1 MPISNIFQHKLYS
14 DTLASQPKKLPKIPR
29 WAFWLYTICIILNL
43 TNKSFAEEQAPDGGK
58 NSIADIINK
67 AVGIK
72 TPEAKNNQGSRSSVT
87 ENKVDEIANVIKKA
101 KVEKTPEVKNNQ
113 GGNSI
118 SKIVSSLV
126 KKNNE
131 PSLMFS
137 DEEITKIDQALD
149 AYINETPFDALE
161 TKEDKK
167 EQEPESPSADKTN
180 SYIYLESILYHSP
193 SNWSAWINGQK
204 ISSTDNRS
212 SNELYVKSISADTAN
227 ILWTMSVSK
236 WKILTNQTSEN
247 GAPININ
254 NQVELNFNLS
264 FNQTYMLVGGKIIEG
279 RIKLGSNDASRA
291 WGGDKKLTDSL
302 GELGTD
308 APINSLTN

>member
-14 DTLASQPKKLPKIPR
+14 DTLASQPKKLRKIPC

-43 TNKSFAEEQAPDGGK
+43 TNKSFAKEEVPDGAE
-58 NSIADIINK
+58 NSIADIINR
-67 AVGIK
+67 AVDI
-72 TPEAKNNQGSRSSVT
+72 
-87 ENKVDEIANVIKKA
+87 
-101 KVEKTPEVKNNQ
+101 KTPEVKNNQ

-137 DEEITKIDQALD
+137 DEEVTKIDQALD
-149 AYINETPFDALE
+149 AYINEKPFDNIE
-161 TKEDKK
+161 IKEDKK
-167 EQEPESPSADKTN
+167 EQESESISADKVN
-180 SYIYLESILYHSP
+180 SCIYLESILYHSP
-193 SNWSAWINGQK
+193 TNWSAWINGQK

-212 SNELYVKSISADTAN
+212 SNELYVKSISADTVN

-236 WKILTNQTSEN
+236 WKILANQTSEN
-247 GAPININ
+247 GAPVNIN

-279 RIKLGSNDASRA
+279 RIKLRSDDASQA
-291 WGGDKKLTDSL
+291 WGHDKKLTDSL
-302 GELGTD
+302 GELE
-308 APINSLTN
+308 TNTP